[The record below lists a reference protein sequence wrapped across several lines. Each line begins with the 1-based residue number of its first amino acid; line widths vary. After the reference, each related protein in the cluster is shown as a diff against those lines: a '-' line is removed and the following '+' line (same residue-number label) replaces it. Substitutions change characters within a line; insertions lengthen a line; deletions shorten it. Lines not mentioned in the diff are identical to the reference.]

1 MPLMLARPL
10 LNGWHVSKFHQV
22 AGTAVDRVHLACRL
36 NHEVKH
42 DGYERSVCGPYPN
55 LKAIILKCGP

>member
-1 MPLMLARPL
+1 MLARPL

-36 NHEVKH
+36 NHEIKH
-42 DGYERSVCGPYPN
+42 DGYRMNAVCAD
-55 LKAIILKCGP
+55 LIQT